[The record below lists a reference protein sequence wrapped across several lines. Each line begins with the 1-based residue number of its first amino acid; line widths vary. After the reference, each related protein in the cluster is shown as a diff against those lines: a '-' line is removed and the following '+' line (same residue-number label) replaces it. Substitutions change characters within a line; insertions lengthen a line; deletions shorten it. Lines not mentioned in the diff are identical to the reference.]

1 MSPPIIWQNF
11 RLITKPSP
19 VPVENSDHRTSRRL
33 TRRAVGDLANV
44 VPSDAHAVSVGRIA
58 DHNAVA
64 SLECKPTL
72 APRSNRARLRR
83 KRLAGLRIRRTLG
96 MA

>member
-1 MSPPIIWQNF
+1 MNTEPLPGSLPTVMSPPIIWQNF

-64 SLECKPTL
+64 SLECKPT
-72 APRSNRARLRR
+72 
-83 KRLAGLRIRRTLG
+83 
-96 MA
+96 